1 MLCVGLRRIQ
11 TRGIA
16 STHTHRRHVE
26 VLVDDVRWAAL
37 ADAAEDERHD
47 DGEREDDECRL
58 HTCPPRPA
66 RHNTKRQ
73 QCQGYFNLVVLYKIS
88 RFVQ

>member
-58 HTCPPRPA
+58 HTCPA
-66 RHNTKRQ
+66 RRVTTQSDNNVK
-73 QCQGYFNLVVLYKIS
+73 VIS
-88 RFVQ
+88 TW